1 MQDTIRSAP
10 ADSQSIRL
18 RCCRA
23 RFPRFSNAT
32 SHTGNESGTKFVFP
46 RFSRFN
52 EPKLELNGLEARR
65 NPDCNAQEVET
76 GSQIALLVFPASGVV
91 WTVNLVVNF
100 RNRSSICFAEVLSS
114 IQCSQSGEEYRYGSC
129 SFTSSFEDCDNL
141 ADRHNR
147 IADRHGG
154 FFNEILVCFCF
165 SQFSKFGYH
174 VRIF

>member
-52 EPKLELNGLEARR
+52 EPKLELNARFGSSKKPRLKSTGGR
-65 NPDCNAQEVET
+65 NWITCRSV
-76 GSQIALLVFPASGVV
+76 GILSV
-91 WTVNLVVNF
+91 WTLILVANF
-100 RNRSSICFAEVLSS
+100 RTRSSICFVEVFSS
-114 IQCSQSGEEYRYGSC
+114 NQCSQSGEEYGSC
-129 SFTSSFEDCDNL
+129 SFTSSFEDCVDL

-147 IADRHGG
+147 IAERHGT
-154 FFNEILVCFCF
+154 
-165 SQFSKFGYH
+165 
-174 VRIF
+174 R

>member
-76 GSQIALLVFPASGVV
+76 GSQIALLVFSAFGVV
-91 WTVNLVVNF
+91 WTPILVANF
-100 RNRSSICFAEVLSS
+100 RTRSSICFPQVSS
-114 IQCSQSGEEYRYGSC
+114 SNQCFQSGEEYGPC
-129 SFTSSFEDCDNL
+129 SFTSSFEDCGNL